1 MDLIALAAAKNYANK
16 VAAGFKSVE
25 INGMNLTFTLLDNTK
40 ATVAIPAP
48 ANGKDGVSIQN
59 LSIDNDGSLLC
70 HMSDGSTIDAG
81 KVPMTEVELTDYYT
95 KEETDVLLEN
105 SGLKTFIWDGLSSEE
120 NADNLTFFEEFYAD
134 LVASEGKTRLL
145 VTTPNVVSPTY
156 MNAEVGVD
164 KSGTDAYLTI
174 STYPS
179 WWSSVEGDSE
189 EYNLYTSTA
198 YVNIENGKCV
208 EVSELSDYEA
218 EFHFLSTTRQ
228 YDSGN
233 YYTPI
238 SDGSPVSKGYMI
250 EALREGKYSISPDQ
264 LEEEFQDLITEP
276 IITIDDEDPTEIEFV
291 RYEGETDGEYD
302 FVYED
307 NWWGD
312 GYRSTNGAYDNSYAL
327 GKFILN
333 NPGDKTVRVSI
344 DYDLTCATGDTAVFS
359 ELDTEL
365 TADSW
370 NDYTNAYK
378 VITGESYIYGSIAYD
393 LTPGEHFIT
402 FKYMVGWKDE
412 GEGQGDSLM
421 VSFGWTNG
429 AVQEHYIAT
438 QQYVKDYVAA
448 NGGGSGEGVDL
459 SNYYTK
465 NEVGNLIET
474 SLSTMD
480 LKTYTPISTN
490 VDMGTLPSGVYMNT
504 SGNWL
509 DVKIAKAGKT
519 TLSVKPGG
527 YVFWS
532 NALLDVTE
540 SAYSFIWTINWD
552 GTSTGVFDCARIQP
566 SSDNTSHVFA
576 TGISLDLS
584 KIVTQ
589 QYVDDNIANIN
600 IGNYYTAAQ
609 TNESIQ
615 QMADNMLEMSGE
627 LTDLTTV
634 DKSNFAAAI
643 NEVNAK
649 TNVPRIYDM
658 WTSLG
663 VTGSSTT
670 RYTDLEEN
678 IKNILNG
685 NIDRVCYLNIRSS
698 NSNDIW
704 FVPVLFTS
712 ASGMNLA
719 KKFNGI
725 LMYGAGGLLAKKQMT
740 ITIQTSNGQFTSV
753 RVEGAGYD
761 AVTTSSYLTSN
772 YYKKT
777 EVDSLIPTVSVHD
790 GEGMIGWY
798 GTAVAGD
805 NLTEAYG
812 VTPDMV
818 RAVRA
823 GDKIS

>member
-1 MDLIALAAAKNYANK
+1 MDLISLAAAKNYANK
-16 VAAGFKSVE
+16 LAAGFKSVR
-25 INGMNLTFTLLDNTK
+25 IDGMKLIFTLLDDTE
-40 ATVAIPAP
+40 TTIVLPAP
-48 ANGKDGVSIQN
+48 SDGKDGISVTG
-59 LSIDNDGSLLC
+59 LSIDKDGSLLC
-70 HMSDGSTIDAG
+70 HMSDGNTIDAG
-81 KVPMTEVELTDYYT
+81 HVPAADVKLEDYYT
-95 KEETDVLLEN
+95 KEEMDVKLE
-105 SGLKTFIWDGLSSEE
+105 SAGSKTFIWDGLSSEE

-134 LVASEGKTRLL
+134 FVASQGKTRLL
-145 VTTPNVVSPTY
+145 VTTPNVTSPTY
-156 MNAEVGVD
+156 MNAEVRVD
-164 KSGTDAYLTI
+164 ETGTDTYLTI

-179 WWSSVEGDSE
+179 WWSSVEWDSE
-189 EYNLYTSTA
+189 EYNLYSSTA

-208 EVSELSDYEA
+208 EVSELQDYDA
-218 EFHFLSTTRQ
+218 ELHFLSTTRQ
-228 YDSGN
+228 YDSGD

-238 SDGSPVSKGYMI
+238 SDGSPVSKGYMV
-250 EALREGKYSISPDQ
+250 EALREGKYSVSPDQ
-264 LEEEFQDLITEP
+264 LEEEFKGLITEP
-276 IITIDDEDPTEIEFV
+276 IITIDEEDPTEIEFV
-291 RYEGETDGEYD
+291 RYEGETGGEYE

-307 NWWGD
+307 KWWGD

-327 GKFILN
+327 GKFVLN

-344 DYDLTCATGDTAVFS
+344 DYDLTCAPGDTAVFS

-378 VITGESYIYGSIAYD
+378 VITGETYIYGSIAYD

-504 SGNWL
+504 SSNWL

-532 NALLDVTE
+532 NALLDVTA

-552 GTSTGVFDCARIQP
+552 GVSAGVFDCARIQP
-566 SSDNTSHVFA
+566 SSDNTSHVYA
-576 TGISLDLS
+576 TSVSLDLS

-615 QMADNMLEMSGE
+615 RMADNMIGMSGE
-627 LTDLTTV
+627 LTDLTTT
-634 DKSNFAAAI
+634 DKSTFAAAI

-649 TNVPRIYDM
+649 AN
-658 WTSLG
+658 
-663 VTGSSTT
+663 
-670 RYTDLEEN
+670 N
-678 IKNILNG
+678 
-685 NIDRVCYLNIRSS
+685 
-698 NSNDIW
+698 
-704 FVPVLFTS
+704 
-712 ASGMNLA
+712 
-719 KKFNGI
+719 
-725 LMYGAGGLLAKKQMT
+725 
-740 ITIQTSNGQFTSV
+740 
-753 RVEGAGYD
+753 
-761 AVTTSSYLTSN
+761 
-772 YYKKT
+772 
-777 EVDSLIPTVSVHD
+777 IPTPKSHD

-823 GDKIS
+823 GDKISWPSRTMTNATENTICTYNMTYYVYNKDEMDDLETIDIMIGKVPNETYTYVIVGDSVYKNTY

>member
-1 MDLIALAAAKNYANK
+1 MDIITLSLAKNYANK

-59 LSIDNDGSLLC
+59 LSIDKDGSLLC

-95 KEETDVLLEN
+95 KEETNTLLES

-120 NADNLTFFEEFYAD
+120 NVNNLTFFEEFYAD
-134 LVASEGKTRLL
+134 FSASQGKTRLL
-145 VTTPNVVSPTY
+145 VTTPNVMNPTY
-156 MNAEVGVD
+156 MNAEVGIEER
-164 KSGTDAYLTI
+164 GTDVYLNI

-179 WWSSVEGDSE
+179 WWSSVEDDSE
-189 EYNLYTSTA
+189 EYNLSLSTA
-198 YVNIENGKCV
+198 YVTIENGKCV
-208 EVSELSDYEA
+208 EVSELQDYDA
-218 EFHFLSTTRQ
+218 ELHFLSTTRQ
-228 YDSGN
+228 YDSGD

-264 LEEEFQDLITEP
+264 LEEEFKSLITEP
-276 IITIDDEDPTEIEFV
+276 IITIDEEDPTEIEFV
-291 RYEGETDGEYD
+291 RYEGETDGEYE

-312 GYRSTNGAYDNSYAL
+312 GYRSTNGAHDNSYAL

-344 DYDLTCATGDTAVFS
+344 DYDLTCAIGDTAAFS

-365 TADSW
+365 TANSWDDS
-370 NDYTNAYK
+370 TNVYK
-378 VITGESYIYGSIAYD
+378 VITGETYTYGSIAYD

-429 AVQEHYIAT
+429 AVQEHQLAT
-438 QQYVKDYVAA
+438 EQFVKDYIAV
-448 NGGGSGEGVDL
+448 NGGGNGEDVDL

-465 NEVGNLIET
+465 NEIDSGYYTKTKTDEL
-474 SLSTMD
+474 LSSID

-490 VDMGTLPSGVYMNT
+490 VDMGTLPSGIYMNT

-519 TLSVKPGG
+519 TLSIKPGG

-540 SAYSFIWTINWD
+540 SAYSFIWSINWD
-552 GTSTGVFDCARIQP
+552 GVSAGILECARIQP

-576 TGISLDLS
+576 TDISLDLS
-584 KIVTQ
+584 
-589 QYVDDNIANIN
+589 NIATKDYVNSAIENIPAPDLT
-600 IGNYYTAAQ
+600 NYYTKEEV
-609 TNESIQ
+609 NNKI
-615 QMADNMLEMSGE
+615 GE
-627 LTDLTTV
+627 IEAVLATLTT
-634 DKSNFAAAI
+634 
-643 NEVNAK
+643 
-649 TNVPRIYDM
+649 P
-658 WTSLG
+658 
-663 VTGSSTT
+663 SS
-670 RYTDLEEN
+670 EG
-678 IKNILNG
+678 G
-685 NIDRVCYLNIRSS
+685 N
-698 NSNDIW
+698 
-704 FVPVLFTS
+704 
-712 ASGMNLA
+712 
-719 KKFNGI
+719 
-725 LMYGAGGLLAKKQMT
+725 
-740 ITIQTSNGQFTSV
+740 
-753 RVEGAGYD
+753 
-761 AVTTSSYLTSN
+761 
-772 YYKKT
+772 
-777 EVDSLIPTVSVHD
+777 
-790 GEGMIGWY
+790 
-798 GTAVAGD
+798 
-805 NLTEAYG
+805 
-812 VTPDMV
+812 
-818 RAVRA
+818 
-823 GDKIS
+823 

>member
-1 MDLIALAAAKNYANK
+1 MDLISLAAAKNYANK
-16 VAAGFKSVE
+16 VAAGITAARVE
-25 INGMNLTFTLLDNTK
+25 GNSIILTLVDGTEAKCSLP
-40 ATVAIPAP
+40 VP
-48 ANGKDGVSIQN
+48 KDGISVVD

-81 KVPMTEVELTDYYT
+81 KVPMTDIELTDYYT

-120 NADNLTFFEEFYAD
+120 NVDNLTFFEEFYAD

-179 WWSSVEGDSE
+179 WWSSVEWDSE

-208 EVSELSDYEA
+208 EVSELRDCEA

-228 YDSGN
+228 YDSGD

-264 LEEEFQDLITEP
+264 LEEEFQGLITEP

-291 RYEGETDGEYD
+291 KYEGETDGEYD

-312 GYRSTNGAYDNSYAL
+312 GYRSTNGAHDNSYAL

-333 NPGDKTVRVSI
+333 NPGDKTIRVSI

-378 VITGESYIYGSIAYD
+378 VITGETYIYGSIAYD

-438 QQYVKDYVAA
+438 QQYV
-448 NGGGSGEGVDL
+448 
-459 SNYYTK
+459 
-465 NEVGNLIET
+465 
-474 SLSTMD
+474 
-480 LKTYTPISTN
+480 
-490 VDMGTLPSGVYMNT
+490 
-504 SGNWL
+504 
-509 DVKIAKAGKT
+509 
-519 TLSVKPGG
+519 
-527 YVFWS
+527 
-532 NALLDVTE
+532 
-540 SAYSFIWTINWD
+540 
-552 GTSTGVFDCARIQP
+552 
-566 SSDNTSHVFA
+566 
-576 TGISLDLS
+576 
-584 KIVTQ
+584 
-589 QYVDDNIANIN
+589 DDSIANIN
-600 IGNYYTAAQ
+600 IPEVDLTNYYTKEEMDIKMQENVSPKIFELTLPISLSSVSSSSTYITDANVVNAVNKLFTDAAAKGGD
-609 TNESIQ
+609 TCLLLVHFKSGKTMDSILFESNDMYYYTATRWGGHCNFTSYYMGNESFESPQQIVIYLGAGTWDANTGAHTGVRISIQ
-615 QMADNMLEMSGE
+615 RNLQWALAQERNV
-627 LTDLTTV
+627 LT
-634 DKSNFAAAI
+634 
-643 NEVNAK
+643 K
-649 TNVPRIYDM
+649 TNTNSYTP
-658 WTSLG
+658 TSDYHPATKNY
-663 VTGSSTT
+663 VDSSISKAITGA
-670 RYTDLEEN
+670 L
-678 IKNILNG
+678 
-685 NIDRVCYLNIRSS
+685 
-698 NSNDIW
+698 
-704 FVPVLFTS
+704 TS
-712 ASGMNLA
+712 A
-719 KKFNGI
+719 
-725 LMYGAGGLLAKKQMT
+725 Y
-740 ITIQTSNGQFTSV
+740 
-753 RVEGAGYD
+753 
-761 AVTTSSYLTSN
+761 
-772 YYKKT
+772 
-777 EVDSLIPTVSVHD
+777 
-790 GEGMIGWY
+790 
-798 GTAVAGD
+798 
-805 NLTEAYG
+805 
-812 VTPDMV
+812 
-818 RAVRA
+818 
-823 GDKIS
+823 

>member
-1 MDLIALAAAKNYANK
+1 MDLITLAVAKNYANK
-16 VAAGFKSVE
+16 IAAGITAARVE
-25 INGMNLTFTLLDNTK
+25 GNSIILTLVDGSEVKCIL
-40 ATVAIPAP
+40 PAP
-48 ANGKDGVSIQN
+48 KDGISVQN

-70 HMSDGSTIDAG
+70 YMSDGSIVDAG

-95 KEETDVLLEN
+95 KEETDVLLES

-120 NADNLTFFEEFYAD
+120 NVNNLTFFEEFYAD
-134 LVASEGKTRLL
+134 LIATEGKTRLL
-145 VTTPNVVSPTY
+145 VATPNTQNPTY
-156 MNAEVGVD
+156 MNAEVGI
-164 KSGTDAYLTI
+164 STWGTEISLSI

-189 EYNLYTSTA
+189 EYNLSLCTA
-198 YVNIENGKCV
+198 YVTIEDGKCV
-208 EVSELSDYEA
+208 EVSELSDYDA
-218 EFHFLSTTRQ
+218 ELHFLSTTRQ
-228 YDSGN
+228 YDSGD

-238 SDGSPVSKGYMI
+238 SDGNPVSKGYMI

-264 LEEEFQDLITEP
+264 LEEEFQGLITEP

-307 NWWGD
+307 KWWGD
-312 GYRSTNGAYDNSYAL
+312 GYRSTNGAHDNSYAL
-327 GKFILN
+327 GKFVLN

-344 DYDLTCATGDTAVFS
+344 DYDLTCAIGDTAAFS

-365 TADSW
+365 TANSWDDS
-370 NDYTNAYK
+370 TNVYK
-378 VITGESYIYGSIAYD
+378 VITGETYTYGSIAYD

-448 NGGGSGEGVDL
+448 NGGGSGEDVDL

-474 SLSTMD
+474 SLSTID

-532 NALLDVTE
+532 NALLDVTA

-552 GTSTGVFDCARIQP
+552 GTSTGIFDCARIQP
-566 SSDNTSHVFA
+566 SSDNTSHVYA
-576 TGISLDLS
+576 TSISLDLS
-584 KIVTQ
+584 
-589 QYVDDNIANIN
+589 NIATKDYVNSAIENIPAPDLT
-600 IGNYYTAAQ
+600 NYYTKEEV
-609 TNESIQ
+609 NNKI
-615 QMADNMLEMSGE
+615 GE
-627 LTDLTTV
+627 IEAVLATLTT
-634 DKSNFAAAI
+634 
-643 NEVNAK
+643 
-649 TNVPRIYDM
+649 P
-658 WTSLG
+658 
-663 VTGSSTT
+663 SS
-670 RYTDLEEN
+670 EG
-678 IKNILNG
+678 G
-685 NIDRVCYLNIRSS
+685 N
-698 NSNDIW
+698 
-704 FVPVLFTS
+704 
-712 ASGMNLA
+712 
-719 KKFNGI
+719 
-725 LMYGAGGLLAKKQMT
+725 
-740 ITIQTSNGQFTSV
+740 
-753 RVEGAGYD
+753 
-761 AVTTSSYLTSN
+761 
-772 YYKKT
+772 
-777 EVDSLIPTVSVHD
+777 
-790 GEGMIGWY
+790 
-798 GTAVAGD
+798 
-805 NLTEAYG
+805 
-812 VTPDMV
+812 
-818 RAVRA
+818 
-823 GDKIS
+823 